1 MTQCDIRHQIEI
13 LKDWF
18 NCKYRLYNEQLTR
31 RIAMGIEFVVTDEER
46 NKTYSTLN
54 ELYIEAEKVVEEI
67 HYYENLLKGE

>member
-1 MTQCDIRHQIEI
+1 MTEFEIKHQIEV

-18 NCKYRLYNEQLTR
+18 DYKYRRYNEQLTR

-54 ELYIEAEKVVEEI
+54 ELYVEAEKVVEEI